1 MSPTIQRDDC
11 IAVLRHEGCLG
22 ILVSLSIMRI
32 VIDTNALVAARW
44 SPKGSASQ
52 LLDLCIGGQV
62 TVLLTPEIE
71 RENRVILRKVKP
83 SEQFWERLERLYSNA
98 LPIKP
103 GLRVTVSEDPGDNKF
118 LECAVAGQ
126 ADYIISS
133 DRHLLDHDGYTGIR
147 ICKARQFLEENP
159 FLRG

>member
-1 MSPTIQRDDC
+1 
-11 IAVLRHEGCLG
+11 
-22 ILVSLSIMRI
+22 MRI

-44 SPKGSASQ
+44 SPKGSASH

-71 RENRVILRKVKP
+71 RENRAILRKVKP
-83 SEQFWERLERLYSNA
+83 SEQFWKRLEKLYRNA
-98 LPIKP
+98 LPVGP
-103 GLRVTVSEDPGDNKF
+103 GPRITVSEDPADNKF

-147 ICKARQFLEENP
+147 ICKAGQFLEENP
-159 FLRG
+159 SLSG